1 MSKILG
7 FLSGK
12 KSYIIAI
19 AIGIS
24 TTLHVL
30 GILSDTAFQTAMG
43 ILAGGGFA
51 AIKSAISKNDVK

>member
-1 MSKILG
+1 MSKILT

-19 AIGIS
+19 AMGAA

-30 GILSDTAFQTAMG
+30 GILNDTAFQTTMG
-43 ILAGGGFA
+43 ILAGGGVA
-51 AIKSAISKNDVK
+51 SLKSAITKTQVK